1 MAKKRERIATGLSVK
16 DVMSM
21 TEGQLL
27 SYTPSQ
33 QREIVSRLASATNKR
48 IRGLEKKGF
57 ETPALLRIQHSGGNI
72 SVKGKTGADLINEFN
87 RAKRFMTSPSSSVT
101 GWKKIVK
108 KIEKDVKEKLSI
120 EPYEGT
126 DSSDKQ
132 QSKLPEIKEG
142 MTANQIISNA
152 FALFDV
158 LSESNPELVATR
170 DRYKLTRKI
179 AEMLESGMNYEDSM
193 LTLYNQLL
201 HEEEETRQQYEQLQ
215 EESSLGNRL
224 TNDVQIPKRYKR
236 NNKRKKRR
244 G

>member
-1 MAKKRERIATGLSVK
+1 MAKKRERVATGLSVK

-21 TEGQLL
+21 TESQLM
-27 SYTPSQ
+27 SYTPTQ

-57 ETPALLRIQHSGGNI
+57 ETPALLRIQRSGGNI

-87 RAKRFMTSPSSSVT
+87 RAKRFMGSQSSTVT

-108 KIEKDVKEKLSI
+108 QIEKDVKNNLMIDTE
-120 EPYEGT
+120 
-126 DSSDKQ
+126 
-132 QSKLPEIKEG
+132 SKLPNIEKG
-142 MTANQIISNA
+142 MTANQLISNA

-158 LSESNPELVATR
+158 LSESNPDLVATR
-170 DRYKLTRKI
+170 DRYKLTRRI
-179 AEMLESGMNYEDSM
+179 AEMLESGMNYEDSI
-193 LTLYNQLL
+193 LSLYNQLL
-201 HEEEETRQQYEQLQ
+201 YEDEETRLQYEQLQ
-215 EESSLGNRL
+215 EESALGNRL
-224 TNDVQIPKRYKR
+224 TNDTEIPKRYKR

>member
-57 ETPALLRIQHSGGNI
+57 ETPALLRVKHSGGNI

-87 RAKRFMTSPSSSVT
+87 RAKRFMKSQTSTIT
-101 GWKKIVK
+101 GWKKVVK
-108 KIEKDVKEKLSI
+108 KIEKDVKTNLMIDSESELPNIEK
-120 EPYEGT
+120 
-126 DSSDKQ
+126 
-132 QSKLPEIKEG
+132 G
-142 MTANQIISNA
+142 MTANRIISNA

-158 LSESNPELVATR
+158 LSESNPDLVATR
-170 DRYKLTRKI
+170 DRYKLTRRI
-179 AEMLESGMNYEDSM
+179 AEMLESGMSYEDSM
-193 LTLYNQLL
+193 LSLYNQLL
-201 HEEEETRQQYEQLQ
+201 YEDEETRQQYDQLQ
-215 EESSLGNRL
+215 EESFLGNRL
-224 TNDVQIPKRYKR
+224 TNDTQIPKRYR
-236 NNKRKKRR
+236 HNNKRKKRK

>member
-16 DVMSM
+16 DVMAM
-21 TEGQLL
+21 TESQLM
-27 SYTPSQ
+27 SYTPTQ

-48 IRGLEKKGF
+48 IRGLEKKGY
-57 ETPALLRIQHSGGNI
+57 ETPALLRIQRSGGNI

-87 RAKRFMTSPSSSVT
+87 RAKRFMRSESSTVT
-101 GWKKIVK
+101 GWKKVVK
-108 KIEKDVKEKLSI
+108 RIEKDVKTNLMIDTE
-120 EPYEGT
+120 
-126 DSSDKQ
+126 
-132 QSKLPEIKEG
+132 SKLLNIEKG

-158 LSESNPELVATR
+158 LSESNPDLVATR
-170 DRYKLTRKI
+170 DRYKLTRRI

-201 HEEEETRQQYEQLQ
+201 YEDEETRLQYEQLQ
-215 EESSLGNRL
+215 EESALGNRL
-224 TNDVQIPKRYKR
+224 TNDTEIPKRYKR

>member
-87 RAKRFMTSPSSSVT
+87 RAKRFMKSQSSTVT

-108 KIEKDVKEKLSI
+108 NIEKDVKTNLMIDNLLYDGESELPNIEK
-120 EPYEGT
+120 
-126 DSSDKQ
+126 
-132 QSKLPEIKEG
+132 G

-201 HEEEETRQQYEQLQ
+201 YEEEETRQQYEQLQ

-236 NNKRKKRR
+236 NNKRKKRK

>member
-21 TEGQLL
+21 TESQLL
-27 SYTPSQ
+27 SYTPTQ

-57 ETPALLRIQHSGGNI
+57 ETPALLRIQRSGGNI

-87 RAKRFMTSPSSSVT
+87 RAKRFMTSPSSTVT
-101 GWKKIVK
+101 GWKKVVK
-108 KIEKDVKEKLSI
+108 RIEKDVKDNLMIDTESQLPNIEK
-120 EPYEGT
+120 
-126 DSSDKQ
+126 
-132 QSKLPEIKEG
+132 G

-158 LSESNPELVATR
+158 LSESNPDLVATR
-170 DRYKLTRKI
+170 DRYKLTRQI

-201 HEEEETRQQYEQLQ
+201 YEDEETRIQYEQLQ
-215 EESSLGNRL
+215 AESQLGNRL
-224 TNDVQIPKRYKR
+224 NNDTQIPKRFRRKR
-236 NNKRKKRR
+236 NKRR